1 MNTVLLDLRL
11 SLRQLRRTPA
21 LTLTMVLMLALGAG
35 AVALIFS
42 VVYSV
47 LLRPLPYRE
56 SERLVNL
63 SPMLPNGQEGAASLA
78 NFLDLRAQSHS
89 FSALA
94 AYADQN
100 SSLQTSAGDST
111 RIHVVTATAD
121 LFAVPGV
128 PPMLG
133 RTFIADED
141 APGKPCTLVLS
152 AGAWSLHLASDP
164 QIAGKSVRLDGQPCM
179 VIGVMPQGFAFP
191 GDEEDIAW
199 ITLPRSTASANR
211 GTGYLGMVGRLKPN
225 VTLAQARSE
234 LDSIARNLS
243 QTYPEFNKDVGI
255 RAVSYREWVTG
266 DVRLALWGLIGA
278 VVLVQLII
286 CSNVGNMQL
295 ARALGRNREIAVRM
309 ALGAGKWRIARQLFV
324 ENLALA
330 LIGAGAGLLIARW
343 SLRLLGRLA
352 AEILP
357 RAGEIRVYPQ
367 VWLALFFTAT
377 ATALLFGLAPLYQ
390 LRRLDIEGALRATAR
405 STGKRGQAWARN
417 LLVIGQLGLAVVLVT
432 GSFVLLRS
440 LYSLLHQDLGF
451 APQHVLIMNTSI
463 AGDRY
468 QGRNL
473 FTSVYSP
480 QLDRIRKLPG
490 VQAAGLVTCLP
501 LGYGHSESIFKPV
514 GSPETDIQRLP
525 KAAINGADE
534 DYFRALKIPLLRGR
548 LFNEHDD
555 LKAPGVVVVNDS
567 MAQRFFSG
575 QDALGQRIYV
585 ANAGQP
591 LTIIGIVHGS
601 RQQVLNAPSQ
611 PEIYLAVRQLRPDS
625 LWAQFLLASIT
636 TYVVRTDGDPES
648 LTSAVRGAIRE
659 VDAEQVLFHIETM
672 DNVVSDFV
680 QDRRVSLVL
689 LSIFAGL
696 SLLVAAAGLYA
707 MLAYTVQQQ
716 RPEIAVRMAL
726 GAQRKNIL
734 RLIVGRALLLCAIG
748 LGLGVLGATLAGRLL
763 SAMFFG
769 ARAWDPAT
777 LLATC
782 AALALFTLPAA
793 LVPAL
798 RAASTDLWTALR
810 AD

>member
-1 MNTVLLDLRL
+1 MNTVLHDLRF

-21 LTLTMVLMLALGAG
+21 FTLMMVVMLTLGAG

-56 SERLVNL
+56 SERLVKL
-63 SPMLPNGQEGAASLA
+63 SPLLANGQEGAASLL
-78 NFLDLRAQSHS
+78 NFLDMRAQSRS
-89 FSALA
+89 FSAMA
-94 AYADQN
+94 AYSDQN

-121 LFAVPGV
+121 LFAVPSV

-133 RTFIADED
+133 RTFTADEE
-141 APGKPCTLVLS
+141 APGRPCTLVLS
-152 AGAWSLHLASDP
+152 AGAWSVHLASDP
-164 QIAGKSVRLDGQPCM
+164 EIAGKTVRLDGQPCT
-179 VIGVMPQGFAFP
+179 VIGVMPRGFVFP
-191 GDEEDIAW
+191 AGDEDIAW
-199 ITLPRSTASANR
+199 IPLPQSTASANR
-211 GTGYLGMVGRLKPN
+211 GTGYLNVVGRLKPN

-234 LDSIARNLS
+234 LDIIARNLS
-243 QTYPEFNKDVGI
+243 QAYPAFNKDVGI
-255 RAVSYREWVTG
+255 RAVSYRESVTG
-266 DVRLALWGLIGA
+266 DVRLALWGLIGV

-295 ARALGRNREIAVRM
+295 ARTLGRNREIAVRM

-324 ENLALA
+324 ENFALA
-330 LIGAGAGLLIARW
+330 LVGAGAGVIIARW

-352 AEILP
+352 AEVLP
-357 RAGEIRVYPQ
+357 RAAEIQVYPQ

-377 ATALLFGLAPLYQ
+377 GTALLFGLAPLYQ
-390 LRRLDIEGALRATAR
+390 LRRLDIESALRATAR
-405 STGKRGQAWARN
+405 STGGREQAWARN

-440 LYSLLHQDLGF
+440 LYGLLHQDMGF
-451 APQHVLIMNTSI
+451 APQNVLIMNTSI

-473 FTSVYSP
+473 FTSVYAP

-490 VQAAGLVTCLP
+490 VQTAGLVTCLP
-501 LGYGHSESIFKPV
+501 LGYGHSESIFKVV
-514 GSPETDIQRLP
+514 GSSETDIQRLP
-525 KAAINGADE
+525 KATINGADE
-534 DYFRALKIPLLRGR
+534 DYFRALRIPLLRGR

-555 LKAPGVVVVNDS
+555 LKAPGVVVINDS
-567 MAQRFFSG
+567 LAQRFFAG
-575 QDALGQRIYV
+575 RDALGQRIYI
-585 ANAGQP
+585 ANAGRP
-591 LTIIGIVHGS
+591 VTIVGIVHGS

-611 PEIYLAVRQLRPDS
+611 PEIYLSVRQLQPDS

-636 TYVVRTDGDPES
+636 TYVVRTDGNPES
-648 LTSAVRGAIRE
+648 LTGAVRGAIRE
-659 VDAEQVLFHIETM
+659 VDPEQVLFHIETM
-672 DNVVSDFV
+672 DGVVSDFV

-716 RPEIAVRMAL
+716 RPDIAVRMAL

-734 RLIVGRALLLCAIG
+734 HLIVGRALFLCALG
-748 LGLGVLGATLAGRLL
+748 LGLGVLGAALAGRLL

-769 ARAWDPAT
+769 ARAWDPGT

-782 AALALFTLPAA
+782 GVLVLFALPAT
-793 LVPAL
+793 LVPAR
-798 RAASTDLWTALR
+798 RAASTDLLTALR
-810 AD
+810 TD